1 MYGVTASVYGAPP
14 FLYGAVP
21 LLSRAYELLWATT
34 PARCCV
40 IPLPCDGTEAL
51 CDTTP
56 LLWSAP
62 LSMSAGTSAQA
73 RRVTV
78 DEAALKVGQRVVNSC
93 AIEFGN
99 MGAVL

>member
-1 MYGVTASVYGAPP
+1 MPSYDV
-14 FLYGAVP
+14 
-21 LLSRAYELLWATT
+21 RAEIAESELRTQ
-34 PARCCV
+34 
-40 IPLPCDGTEAL
+40 
-51 CDTTP
+51 
-56 LLWSAP
+56 
-62 LSMSAGTSAQA
+62 SAQA